1 MLVRVLWAGRYG
13 RGAVDRSDALAAE
26 VLVRALLARVL
37 LCVLLV
43 IGRGA
48 ALDRATMMLLLADV
62 IYSLLKMN
70 AAPLPELMIWLCH
83 RDRGGE

>member
-1 MLVRVLWAGRYG
+1 
-13 RGAVDRSDALAAE
+13 
-26 VLVRALLARVL
+26 
-37 LCVLLV
+37 
-43 IGRGA
+43 
-48 ALDRATMMLLLADV
+48 MMLLLADV